1 MCKGEYITYVRS
13 KKDINVYLQKLKGK
27 ELIMNFELDGK
38 IILKC
43 PLEKQC
49 VRKLDQAVSG
59 DCPVRSPLFTKMI
72 GFSSFIEGGLVSV
85 AD

>member
-43 PLEKQC
+43 PLEK
-49 VRKLDQAVSG
+49 
-59 DCPVRSPLFTKMI
+59 
-72 GFSSFIEGGLVSV
+72 
-85 AD
+85 